1 MLSEGKVDVNKK
13 LYTYIYIYDVD
24 ESSTK
29 NYTKIP
35 NQRSR
40 SYTVELLYEI
50 KTENILESREKN
62 LFMRINYRVKFLRLL
77 IRVKRD

>member
-1 MLSEGKVDVNKK
+1 MLSQGKVDVNKK
-13 LYTYIYIYDVD
+13 IYTYMMLMNRLR
-24 ESSTK
+24 K
-29 NYTKIP
+29 NQT
-35 NQRSR
+35 QRSR

-77 IRVKRD
+77 IFV